1 MNTNFTNIEVG
12 DLKKNIQEW
21 LEKQTTKGNTVQRL
35 SEIIENPEIDFKVG
49 DKVVYKK
56 GKRTINRIIAIS
68 KENPFWEKYGS
79 CIYIDCSTYFI
90 PFNPKNLELL
100 KDDE

>member
-1 MNTNFTNIEVG
+1 MNI
-12 DLKKNIQEW
+12 KIKYW
-21 LEKQTTKGNTVQRL
+21 LESPDMKGRTVQSL
-35 SEIIENPEIDFKVG
+35 SKIIKDPEIDFKVG

-68 KENPFWEKYGS
+68 KESPYWEKYGS
-79 CIYIDCSTYFI
+79 CIYTDCGTYFL
-90 PFNPKNLELL
+90 PFRPQNLELL

>member
-1 MNTNFTNIEVG
+1 MAYKDVN
-12 DLKKNIQEW
+12 DW
-21 LEKQTTKGNTVQRL
+21 LENSTIKENTVQSL
-35 SEIIENPEIDFKVG
+35 SKIIKDPEIDFKVG
-49 DKVVYKK
+49 DKVAYKK
-56 GKRTINRIIAIS
+56 VKRTINRIIAIS

>member
-1 MNTNFTNIEVG
+1 MNI
-12 DLKKNIQEW
+12 KIKYW
-21 LEKQTTKGNTVQRL
+21 LETDMKGKTVQRL

-49 DKVVYKK
+49 DKVTYKYD
-56 GKRTINRIIAIS
+56 RQVINRIIAIS
-68 KENPFWEKYGS
+68 KESPYWEKYGS
-79 CIYIDCSTYFI
+79 CIYTDCGTYFI